1 MYFSVV
7 ILYYL
12 IQEAKVIY
20 VLGSTKP
27 RYTLELEKKK
37 LYNINHDKVKIKI

>member
-27 RYTLELEKKK
+27 RYTLELEKKN
-37 LYNINHDKVKIKI
+37 YIT